1 MVGNTPNY
9 TKYDILRCFLRL
21 SKNIGRQE
29 LSKELGLGEGT
40 VRTILDILKA
50 KNLLDSTKKGH
61 FLSREGGS
69 ELDKIF
75 DNIEMPKVI
84 ETKLIYPEYKKIAI
98 LLKKSNEL
106 KEAYRLRDVAVKN
119 RAEGALI
126 LKFENKLYAPESDF
140 KGDFSEL
147 NKYFKF
153 KNDDVLIIAFSRELK
168 NAETGALAVAVE
180 LSDALKKFIK
190 AF

>member
-1 MVGNTPNY
+1 MVGNIPNY

-21 SKNIGRQE
+21 SGNIGRQE

-40 VRTILDILKA
+40 MRTILDILKS

-61 FLSREGGS
+61 FLSKEGIS

-75 DNIEMPKVI
+75 DNIEMPKII
-84 ETKLIYPEYKKIAI
+84 ETKAIYPEYKKIAV
-98 LLKKSNEL
+98 LLKKSNEP
-106 KEAYRLRDVAVKN
+106 KEVYRLRDIAVKN

-147 NKYFKF
+147 NDYFEF
-153 KNDDVLIIAFSRELK
+153 KKGDVLIIAFSEELRD
-168 NAETGALAVAVE
+168 AETGALAVAVE
-180 LSDALKKFIK
+180 LNDILKKFIYK
-190 AF
+190 F

>member
-1 MVGNTPNY
+1 MVGNIPNY
-9 TKYDILRCFLRL
+9 TEYDILRCFLRL
-21 SKNIGRQE
+21 IRNIGRQE
-29 LSKELGLGEGT
+29 LSRELGLGEGT
-40 VRTILDILKA
+40 VRTILDILKS

-61 FLSREGGS
+61 FLSKGGIG
-69 ELDKIF
+69 ELNRIL
-75 DNIEMPKVI
+75 DNIEMPKII
-84 ETKLIYPEYKKIAI
+84 ETRIIYPEYKKIAV

-106 KEAYRLRDVAVKN
+106 REVYRLRDIAVKN

-147 NKYFKF
+147 DSYFKF
-153 KNDDVLIIAFSRELK
+153 KNGNVLIIAFSGELK
-168 NAETGALAVAVE
+168 NAETGALAVAAE
-180 LSDALKKFIK
+180 LNGVLKKFIK